1 MRNKY
6 ILRHILGWVFY
17 VHLCMRKLR
26 LRVGTRELAKVT
38 HGARIQSPA
47 SKSSLFSIYCI
58 IFCSI
63 FFLKSQPRNGKHRS
77 VIFCMNGRKNFGQ
90 LKSFNNERTTFDPV
104 SSVSLEALK
113 LKLRAESDGGAIETI
128 LTLSELG

>member
-1 MRNKY
+1 
-6 ILRHILGWVFY
+6 
-17 VHLCMRKLR
+17 
-26 LRVGTRELAKVT
+26 
-38 HGARIQSPA
+38 
-47 SKSSLFSIYCI
+47 
-58 IFCSI
+58 
-63 FFLKSQPRNGKHRS
+63 
-77 VIFCMNGRKNFGQ
+77 MNGRKNFGQ